1 MAIILTEEYA
11 LLAMLSHRRV
21 RSSGCVKY
29 AFEGNNKVKL
39 TSWDHSFLRAETM
52 TNEEIWQSV
61 LAQIQLNI
69 SPANF
74 STWFRNTGI
83 VEQKDNEISVSVPNS
98 FAKEWLEQ
106 KYNKSIFKILNGLD
120 ERIRTVKYV
129 VSKSELKVLKKTI
142 APVVETDQLEF
153 QEFKINQET
162 NLNPR
167 YTFENFIVGPFN
179 ELAQAAGWA
188 ASKNPGQVYNPL
200 FIYGGV
206 GLGKTHLLQAIGNE
220 VLKASPEKKVK
231 YLPSEKFTS
240 GVVASI
246 KSQDMEGFKSKLR
259 TIDVL
264 IIDDIQFLAG
274 KEKTQEEF
282 FHTFNSLYEKNKQII
297 LSSDRP
303 PKAIPALAERLRS
316 RFEGGMIADISYPD
330 FETRVAILKVKS
342 QEKKADFSDEILN
355 YIASNIQKNIRELEG
370 ALNRLVA
377 YQKLQNQTPDL
388 EIAKSLLKN
397 LVAPPTK
404 IASPKQIIQTVASF
418 YDLREKDILSISRKK
433 EIVKPRQ
440 VAMYLLREELKSSFP
455 FIGRRFGGKD
465 HTTAIHSYEKIVRDL
480 EKDNNLNDEINLIK
494 QRIISA

>member
-1 MAIILTEEYA
+1 
-11 LLAMLSHRRV
+11 
-21 RSSGCVKY
+21 
-29 AFEGNNKVKL
+29 
-39 TSWDHSFLRAETM
+39 M
-52 TNEEIWQSV
+52 TNEELWQAV

-74 STWFRNTGI
+74 STWFKGTGI
-83 VEQKDNEISVSVPNS
+83 TEQKGDELIVSVPNS

-106 KYNKSIFKILNGLD
+106 KYNKPIFKIINGLD
-120 ERIRTVKYV
+120 GKIRVIKYI
-129 VSKSELKVLKKTI
+129 VSKSELKVSKKTPFI
-142 APVVETDQLEF
+142 PMETDQLEF

-162 NLNPR
+162 NLNPK

-220 VLKASPEKKVK
+220 VTKTSPEKKVK

-246 KSQDMEGFKSKLR
+246 KSQNMEGFKSKLR
-259 TIDVL
+259 AIDVL

-330 FETRVAILKVKS
+330 LETRVAILKVKS
-342 QEKKADFSDEILN
+342 QEKKIEFSDEILN

-370 ALNRLVA
+370 ALNRLIA
-377 YQKLQNQTPDL
+377 YQKLQNKAPDMDV
-388 EIAKSLLKN
+388 ARSLLKN
-397 LVAPPTK
+397 LIAPPTK

-418 YDLREKDILSISRKK
+418 YDLREKEIISISRKK

-455 FIGRRFGGKD
+455 FIGRKFGGKD
-465 HTTAIHSYEKIVRDL
+465 HTTAIHAYEKISRDM
-480 EKDNNLNDEINLIK
+480 EKDTNLTDEINLIK
-494 QRIISA
+494 QRIISV